1 MCQEMCQGGGGM
13 GEEKWYQVLW
23 KCIKEQRFTVLLF
36 VVFSS
41 IFAVI
46 FFLYNLEAEAVFY
59 AAALCALAA
68 AVLLP
73 WRFYTYLKRH
83 RERQRILKNIEIEY
97 DKLPEAKTL
106 AERDYLEMIDTLGR
120 INFSHLTENREREQ
134 ENIDYYTTW
143 VHQIKTPISVMR
155 MILQSED
162 TEEHREL
169 SAELFRIEQYVE
181 MVLCYLRLGSTSTDY
196 VFCECDLDA
205 IIREA
210 VHKYASVFV
219 RKRIKLNFEPS
230 GIKVLTD
237 EKWLLFIIEQLLS
250 NSLKY
255 TNSGSITI
263 TVSQDKVLTIEDT
276 GIGIAAEDLPRIF
289 EKGFTGYNGRADKKS
304 TGLGLYLCKE
314 TAKRLSV
321 GITAE
326 STPGAGTKMAL
337 DLKMRELLVE

>member
-1 MCQEMCQGGGGM
+1 M
-13 GEEKWYQVLW
+13 EEKKWYQVLW
-23 KCIKEQRFTVLLF
+23 HYLREHYFTALLF
-36 VVFSS
+36 AVFTA
-41 IFAVI
+41 IFALI
-46 FFLYNLEAEAVFY
+46 FSLYNLETEAVFY
-59 AAALCALAA
+59 AASLCLLV
-68 AVLLP
+68 AVILFFL
-73 WRFYTYLKRH
+73 RFFSYFRSYRQ
-83 RERQRILKNIEIEY
+83 RQRILKNIEIEY
-97 DKLPEAKTL
+97 DKLPEGWTL
-106 AERDYLEMIDTLGR
+106 AEKDYLDTIDTLSR
-120 INFSHLTENREREQ
+120 INLSHLTEYKEREQ

-162 TEEHREL
+162 TDEHREL

-181 MVLCYLRLGSTSTDY
+181 MVLCYLRLGSSATDY
-196 VFCECDLDA
+196 VFCECDLDG

-210 VHKYASVFV
+210 IHKYASSFV
-219 RKRIKLNFEPS
+219 RKRIRLNYEPTD
-230 GIKVLTD
+230 IKVLTD

-250 NSLKY
+250 NALKY

-263 TVSQDKVLTIEDT
+263 TVSPDKVLTIEDT
-276 GIGIAAEDLPRIF
+276 GIGIAPEDLPRIF

-326 STPGAGTKMAL
+326 STPGDGTKVSV
-337 DLKMRELLVE
+337 DLRMRELVVE